1 MRASIVVPVYNGA
14 STVLHC
20 LDALATQTWPASDY
34 EVVVV
39 NDGSTDD
46 TLKTIGNWHDD
57 NPDVQLLV
65 ISQQNAGP
73 AAARNRGAAEASA
86 PILLFTDADCVP
98 EPDWLERMTAAF
110 AQDDVAGVKGA
121 YLTDQTGR
129 VPRFVQA
136 EYEDRYDR
144 MRGRSSIDFV
154 DTYSAGY
161 RRQLFLENGGFDPIF
176 PTASVEDQ
184 EFSFRLAG
192 KGYRL
197 VFAPDARVR
206 HLHDETVCDYAR
218 RKYYIGYWKALVTKR
233 YPQRIVSDSHTP
245 QVLKAQ
251 IGAVATMAP
260 LGLLSL
266 AAVSVGRLRWAW
278 KLLAAVV
285 ALFLAL
291 IVPFQIKLFRRSPVI
306 GVVAPILLIIRA
318 LALGCG
324 YLVGT
329 LRFGSGEPSTRN
341 RKSED

>member
-1 MRASIVVPVYNGA
+1 
-14 STVLHC
+14 
-20 LDALATQTWPASDY
+20 
-34 EVVVV
+34 
-39 NDGSTDD
+39 
-46 TLKTIGNWHDD
+46 
-57 NPDVQLLV
+57 
-65 ISQQNAGP
+65 
-73 AAARNRGAAEASA
+73 
-86 PILLFTDADCVP
+86 
-98 EPDWLERMTAAF
+98 
-110 AQDDVAGVKGA
+110 
-121 YLTDQTGR
+121 
-129 VPRFVQA
+129 
-136 EYEDRYDR
+136 
-144 MRGRSSIDFV
+144 
-154 DTYSAGY
+154 
-161 RRQLFLENGGFDPIF
+161 
-176 PTASVEDQ
+176 
-184 EFSFRLAG
+184 
-192 KGYRL
+192 
-197 VFAPDARVR
+197 
-206 HLHDETVCDYAR
+206 VCDYAR

-291 IVPFQIKLFRRSPVI
+291 IVPFQIKLIRRSPVI